1 MARFRAA
8 IAVPGGPEKT
18 FEYLSDFA
26 RVADWDPGVVESE
39 KVGEG
44 PVGVGTVFRVVSSF
58 LGRRVPLRYEVTEL
72 DAPRRIVLR
81 GEGDRIRA
89 LDEISLEP
97 TESGTRILWQAR
109 VELLGPWRLLDGLL
123 DLVFQRVGERAV
135 RGLALALGVR

>member
-1 MARFRAA
+1 MASFRAA
-8 IAVPGGPEKT
+8 LAVPGRPEKI

-26 RVADWDPGVVESE
+26 RVADWDPGIVESE
-39 KVGEG
+39 RIGEG
-44 PVGVGTVFRVVSSF
+44 PVRVGTEFRVISSF
-58 LGRRVPLRYEVTEL
+58 LGLRVPLRYEVTAF

-81 GEGDRIRA
+81 GEGDRVRA

-97 TESGTRILWQAR
+97 TESGTRIVWQAR
-109 VELLGPWRLLDGLL
+109 VDLLGRWRLLDGIL